1 MKDDVLIKQ
10 IDEGV
15 AILSLNRPRQANA
28 LNRELF
34 VRLKETLDDL
44 QWDDQVR
51 VVIIA
56 AKGQKAFCA
65 GIDLK
70 ERANKK
76 KKDILIERE
85 AVIRPFYLTLG
96 NFSKPTIAALNGPA
110 LGGGAELALTC
121 DIRVASDR
129 AEFGQS
135 EIKWG
140 MIPSCGACQR
150 LRLIVGI
157 GIAKEIILTGRKL
170 TAKEAHRVGIYNR
183 LVSEKKLMPE
193 ALSLAKEISSNPMLA
208 VKQAKKVIDAGAD
221 ITRALDFDFE
231 ASKEC
236 FFSGDTID
244 RTKTF

>member
-70 ERANKK
+70 ERAKG
-76 KKDILIERE
+76 I
-85 AVIRPFYLTLG
+85 A
-96 NFSKPTIAALNGPA
+96 NFS
-110 LGGGAELALTC
+110 EEE
-121 DIRVASDR
+121 IR
-129 AEFGQS
+129 
-135 EIKWG
+135 
-140 MIPSCGACQR
+140 
-150 LRLIVGI
+150 
-157 GIAKEIILTGRKL
+157 GIAKSYRISVRL
-170 TAKEAHRVGIYNR
+170 KEKELGI
-183 LVSEKKLMPE
+183 K
-193 ALSLAKEISSNPMLA
+193 IW
-208 VKQAKKVIDAGAD
+208 
-221 ITRALDFDFE
+221 T
-231 ASKEC
+231 
-236 FFSGDTID
+236 
-244 RTKTF
+244 